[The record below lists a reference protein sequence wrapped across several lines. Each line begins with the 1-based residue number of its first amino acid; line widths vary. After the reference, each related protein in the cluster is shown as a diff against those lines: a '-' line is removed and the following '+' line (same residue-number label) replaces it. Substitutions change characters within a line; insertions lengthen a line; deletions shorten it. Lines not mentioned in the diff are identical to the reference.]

1 MSQAGVYK
9 WSMID
14 RVGNSVMT
22 FGGNVVLARLLD
34 PNDFGLLAMVAI
46 FIALASNI
54 SSCGMADSLIHDSD
68 VTDKDYSTVF
78 VFNAVMGLLFSVA
91 FIAFSDT
98 IAVFFGHPQLEN
110 IMWAIGICFFF
121 QMMCLTQ
128 ETKLRKELEMKKMAF
143 VHLSATASA
152 VGLGILLA
160 VRGYS
165 YWALVSTRVFLSFFQ
180 FLYFVI
186 ATRWIPRFAFY
197 MDSFRR
203 SFGYGVHL
211 MLAYLCS
218 QFSRNINMSILGKYG
233 NASSAGLY
241 SQAQKLEEVPFGLSE
256 SILNW
261 PFFAVVSK
269 EGDPGRQRVLINTM
283 HSTVLFVNLLIVGLL
298 LAVATPAFHLLYGE
312 RWDAAIPVFHILVIY
327 GGFTA
332 VKYFYQTVLKVY
344 ARTAVMRNLTFFE
357 VGLQL
362 AMLAYAY
369 DKGLN
374 IIALTQLGA
383 VCVAVVIYIGF
394 YKRLL
399 NLSFARLIKSFASP
413 LLIAVAA
420 CVAAASVACV
430 MPCGVA
436 WLATLGVMATF
447 AIVVIIIGRITKFAP
462 YMALAGRLSQI
473 WNKLW
478 T

>member
-1 MSQAGVYK
+1 M
-9 WSMID
+9 
-14 RVGNSVMT
+14 
-22 FGGNVVLARLLD
+22 
-34 PNDFGLLAMVAI
+34 
-46 FIALASNI
+46 
-54 SSCGMADSLIHDSD
+54 
-68 VTDKDYSTVF
+68 
-78 VFNAVMGLLFSVA
+78 
-91 FIAFSDT
+91 
-98 IAVFFGHPQLEN
+98 
-110 IMWAIGICFFF
+110 
-121 QMMCLTQ
+121 
-128 ETKLRKELEMKKMAF
+128 
-143 VHLSATASA
+143 
-152 VGLGILLA
+152 
-160 VRGYS
+160 
-165 YWALVSTRVFLSFFQ
+165 
-180 FLYFVI
+180 
-186 ATRWIPRFAFY
+186 
-197 MDSFRR
+197 
-203 SFGYGVHL
+203 
-211 MLAYLCS
+211 
-218 QFSRNINMSILGKYG
+218 
-233 NASSAGLY
+233 
-241 SQAQKLEEVPFGLSE
+241 
-256 SILNW
+256 
-261 PFFAVVSK
+261 VSK